1 MRQYKVTV
9 DGTEFVVSVEPYEG
23 GFKAATVKKETT
35 VVDTPKEESAAPVKV
50 ANAPTSGEV
59 TCPMPGKVLDI
70 KASVGDSVSA
80 GDVIAVLEAMKME
93 IEVTATATG
102 KITSINVQKGAMV
115 NTGDMVAVI
124 G

>member
-23 GFKAATVKKETT
+23 GFKASTEKVPAK
-35 VVDTPKEESAAPVKV
+35 VDIETPKEVSTAESAPV
-50 ANAPTSGEV
+50 SGDV

-70 KASVGDSVSA
+70 KAANGDKVNVGET
-80 GDVIAVLEAMKME
+80 IAVLEAMKME

-102 KITSINVQKGAMV
+102 TIKSINVQKGATV
-115 NTGDMVAVI
+115 NTGDIIAVI
-124 G
+124 E